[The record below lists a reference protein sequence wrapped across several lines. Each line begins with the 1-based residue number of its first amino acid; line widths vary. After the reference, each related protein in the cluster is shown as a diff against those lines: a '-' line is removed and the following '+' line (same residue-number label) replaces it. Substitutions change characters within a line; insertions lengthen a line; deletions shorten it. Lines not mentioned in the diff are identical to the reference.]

1 VVSVVGCS
9 SVAVA
14 GEVSTGFGRGRVRGG
29 GGGEFWGRVEATVL
43 GCSVLVVVAVFG
55 NVKFVV
61 VSTFVSVIVELVS
74 GAAVSPGALIVD
86 VTPSADPS

>member
-9 SVAVA
+9 SVVVA
-14 GEVSTGFGRGRVRGG
+14 GGATGFGRGCVRGG
-29 GGGEFWGRVEATVL
+29 EGWGRVEATVP

-55 NVKFVV
+55 RVKFVV

-86 VTPSADPS
+86 VTPFAEPS